1 MTASPPLRRTTRGAC
16 NQVPIDVAPA
26 GCATSGASAVTRNG
40 SLHPVEHSPVVEML
54 WEAEDPRQELTKR
67 FGFPSGS
74 AAADWA
80 AEVLDRHWGLTI
92 GRCDRLVISD
102 RNAMAWVQAGD
113 RSLVAKW
120 SSAPSRFTHLEDAAR
135 LVAWL
140 ECRGIPVA
148 APIAATDGRLLVEVS
163 NGANGKLRSRLPL
176 PGGRFLLGV
185 LRAIE
190 GALLD
195 ASDAEH
201 VDEAGRMLAT
211 LHEALADYP
220 GRIGRR
226 RGAANQQIIHNDFRS
241 ANIVHDGTRIAAVLD
256 FEEVTFDTRVADLA
270 KSAVLLATRY
280 HDWAPTTPEVRDAY
294 VQAYDRHAHE
304 PLTRPERDELRTRI
318 ASFRKSFGWE

>member
-1 MTASPPLRRTTRGAC
+1 
-16 NQVPIDVAPA
+16 
-26 GCATSGASAVTRNG
+26 
-40 SLHPVEHSPVVEML
+40 ML
-54 WEAEDPRQELTKR
+54 WETEDPRQELTKR

-74 AAADWA
+74 AAAAWV

-102 RNAMAWVQAGD
+102 HNAMAWVQAGD

-120 SSAPSRFTHLEDAAR
+120 SSAPSRFTQLEGAAR
-135 LVAWL
+135 LVVWL
-140 ECRGIPVA
+140 ETRGIPVA
-148 APIAATDGRLLVEVS
+148 APIAATGGRLLVEAG
-163 NGANGKLRSRLPL
+163 NDAKGKLRSRLPL

-185 LRAIE
+185 LPAVE

-195 ASDAEH
+195 PDDPEH
-201 VDEAGRMLAT
+201 VDEAGLMLAT

-226 RGAANQQIIHNDFRS
+226 RRTANRQIIHNDFRS
-241 ANIVHDGTRIAAVLD
+241 ANIIHDGTRIAAVLD
-256 FEEVTFDTRVADLA
+256 FEEVSLDTRVADLA

-294 VQAYDRHAHE
+294 VQAYDRHARE
-304 PLTRPERDELRTRI
+304 PLTPPERDELRTRI
-318 ASFRKSFGWE
+318 TRLLNSFGWE

>member
-1 MTASPPLRRTTRGAC
+1 MPHNGHFSPTE
-16 NQVPIDVAPA
+16 
-26 GCATSGASAVTRNG
+26 NG
-40 SLHPVEHSPVVEML
+40 SLHPVEHSPVIEML
-54 WEAEDPRQELTKR
+54 WEAEDPREALTKR

-74 AAADWA
+74 AAADWV
-80 AEVLDRHWGLTI
+80 AEVLNRHWGLTI

-102 RNAMAWVQAGD
+102 RNGMAWVQAGD

-120 SSAPSRFTHLEDAAR
+120 SSAPSRFTKLQDAAR
-135 LVAWL
+135 LVTWL
-140 ECRGIPVA
+140 DARGIPVA
-148 APIAATDGRLLVEVS
+148 APIAATDGRVLVQAD
-163 NGANGKLRSRLPL
+163 NDAKGKVRSRLPL
-176 PGGRFLLGV
+176 LGGRFLLGV
-185 LRAIE
+185 LPAVE

-195 ASDAEH
+195 PDDAEH

-211 LHEALADYP
+211 LHEALAVYP

-256 FEEVTFDTRVADLA
+256 FEEVALDTRVADLA

-294 VQAYDRHAHE
+294 VQAYDRHARE
-304 PLTRPERDELRTRI
+304 PLIGPERDELRTRI
-318 ASFRKSFGWE
+318 ASLLNTFGWE